1 MTIKEKT
8 GRRIGDLLAEGES
21 PDGLYAALRAAFE
34 RDRKAVATAAQATA
48 LRNQWLGRRS
58 GLLAAA
64 NERWLRA
71 APRELKPTVGRL
83 QNLLRRD
90 LQKAVKKAAQKAAK
104 SVPLT
109 ANWKG
114 GKATGGDVI
123 VTVRDRDLT
132 LPGPERTLGAVHP
145 VRRALEEVLDIF
157 RPLGYCV
164 VEGPEI
170 ESFFYNFEAL
180 NFPPDHPAVD
190 EMDTLFLGEKAL
202 LRTHTSPCQIRIMEA
217 RTPPLRYV
225 VHGKVYRNDTPDATH
240 SPMFHQLEM
249 FAVDTDITLGDLKGT
264 LEYFARRFFG
274 PQTEARF
281 RPSYFPFTEPSAEVD
296 ITCPFCSGDGCR
308 ICKQTGFIEVLG
320 CGMIDPNVL
329 RNAGL
334 DPERYQGF
342 AAGFGL
348 DRFAML
354 KYGIDDILKLYQG
367 DVRFLR
373 QFR

>member
-1 MTIKEKT
+1 MAQ
-8 GRRIGDLLAEGES
+8 GDS
-21 PDGLYAALRAAFE
+21 PAGLYGELRTAFEEECASASGDQQVRALR
-34 RDRKAVATAAQATA
+34 D
-48 LRNQWLGRRS
+48 
-58 GLLAAA
+58 
-64 NERWLRA
+64 RWLARKSGIIAATNRSWLQA
-71 APRELKPTVGRL
+71 APRELKPVVGKL
-83 QNLLRRD
+83 QNLLRKD
-90 LQKAVKKAAQKAAK
+90 LQAALKKAARAAPEP
-104 SVPLT
+104 SREGRGLDT
-109 ANWKG
+109 
-114 GKATGGDVI
+114 
-123 VTVRDRDLT
+123 T
-132 LPGPERTLGAVHP
+132 LPGPERALGSVHP
-145 VRRALEEVLDIF
+145 VRMALEEVLDIF
-157 RPLGYCV
+157 RPLGYSV
-164 VEGPEI
+164 AEGPEI
-170 ESFFYNFEAL
+170 ETFFYNFEAL

-190 EMDTLFLGEKAL
+190 EMDTLFLKGEGL

-217 RTPPLRYV
+217 QPPPLRYV

-249 FAVDTDITLGDLKGT
+249 FAVDTGITFGDLKGT
-264 LEYFARRFFG
+264 LEHFAARFFG
-274 PQTEARF
+274 PATKARF

-296 ITCPFCSGDGCR
+296 ITCPFCTGSGCR

-354 KYGIDDILKLYQG
+354 KYGIDDILLLYQG

>member
-1 MTIKEKT
+1 MSITDKT
-8 GRRIGDLLAEGES
+8 GRPIADLIEGGET
-21 PDGLYAALRAAFE
+21 PDSLYADLRAAFHTDLGQVSSQE
-34 RDRKAVATAAQATA
+34 QAKALRDR
-48 LRNQWLGRRS
+48 WLGRKS

-64 NERWLRA
+64 NDHWLKA

-90 LQKAVKKAAQKAAK
+90 LEAAVRRAASSAESGEQAE
-104 SVPLT
+104 PGL
-109 ANWKG
+109 
-114 GKATGGDVI
+114 DP
-123 VTVRDRDLT
+123 T
-132 LPGPERTLGAVHP
+132 LPGPERVLGAVHP
-145 VRRALEEVLDIF
+145 VRMALDEVLGIF
-157 RPLGYCV
+157 RPLGYTV
-164 VEGPEI
+164 AEGPEI
-170 ESFFYNFEAL
+170 ETFFYNFEAL

-190 EMDTLFLGEKAL
+190 EMDTLFLRGDGL
-202 LRTHTSPCQIRIMEA
+202 LRTHTSPCQIRIMESQA
-217 RTPPLRYV
+217 PPLRYV

-249 FAVDTDITLGDLKGT
+249 FAVDTGLTLGDLKGT
-264 LEYFARRFFG
+264 LEHFVRRFFG
-274 PQTEARF
+274 PRTRARF

-296 ITCPFCSGDGCR
+296 ITCPFCGGDGCR

-329 RNAGL
+329 LNAGL

-354 KYGIDDILKLYQG
+354 KYGIDDILLMYQG
-367 DVRFLR
+367 DARFLR

>member
-1 MTIKEKT
+1 MQRSVSILEKT
-8 GRRIGDLLAEGES
+8 GRPIAELIAAGDT
-21 PDGLYAALRAAFE
+21 PDGLYAALRSAFE
-34 RDRKAVATAAQATA
+34 GDCGAAASEPQAKVLRDR
-48 LRNQWLGRRS
+48 WLGRKN
-58 GLLAAA
+58 GVLAAA
-64 NERWLRA
+64 NECWLKA
-71 APRELKPTVGRL
+71 APRELKPTVGKL
-83 QNLLRRD
+83 QNVLRKD
-90 LQKAVKKAAQKAAK
+90 VEAAVKQAALRARRREDAG
-104 SVPLT
+104 PAL
-109 ANWKG
+109 
-114 GKATGGDVI
+114 DP
-123 VTVRDRDLT
+123 T
-132 LPGPERTLGAVHP
+132 LPGPERGPGAVHP

-157 RPLGYCV
+157 RPLGYSV
-164 VEGPEI
+164 AEGPEI
-170 ESFFYNFEAL
+170 ETYFYNFEAL
-180 NFPPDHPAVD
+180 NFPADHPAVD
-190 EMDTLFLGEKAL
+190 EMDTLFVQGNGL

-217 RTPPLRYV
+217 QDPPLRYV

-249 FAVDTDITLGDLKGT
+249 FAVDTGITLGDLKGT
-264 LEYFARRFFG
+264 LEHFVQRFFG
-274 PQTEARF
+274 PGTKARF

-296 ITCPFCSGDGCR
+296 ITCPFCAGGGCR

-320 CGMIDPNVL
+320 CGMIDPHVL

-354 KYGIDDILKLYQG
+354 KYGIDDILLMYQG

>member
-1 MTIKEKT
+1 MSIEHKT
-8 GRRIGDLLAEGES
+8 DRPIGELIREGDDPEQ
-21 PDGLYAALRAAFE
+21 LYAELRTAFE
-34 RDRKAVATAAQATA
+34 RERSKASTPQQGQA
-48 LRNQWLGRRS
+48 LRDRWLGRRS
-58 GLLAAA
+58 GLLSAT
-64 NERWLRA
+64 NDHWLKA
-71 APRELKPTVGRL
+71 APRELKPVVGKL

-90 LQKAVKKAAQKAAK
+90 LEAAVKATAQAAVREQARAE
-104 SVPLT
+104 PDL
-109 ANWKG
+109 
-114 GKATGGDVI
+114 DV
-123 VTVRDRDLT
+123 T
-132 LPGPERTLGAVHP
+132 LPGPGRACGAIHP
-145 VRRALEEVLDIF
+145 VRLALEEVLDIF
-157 RPLGYCV
+157 RPLGYSV
-164 VEGPEI
+164 AEGPEI
-170 ESFFYNFEAL
+170 ETFFYNFEAL

-190 EMDTLFLGEKAL
+190 EMDTLFLEDGAL
-202 LRTHTSPCQIRIMEA
+202 LRTHTSPCQIRIMESK
-217 RTPPLRYV
+217 RPPLRYV

-249 FAVDTDITLGDLKGT
+249 FAVDEGITFGDLKGT
-264 LEYFARRFFG
+264 LEHFVRCFFG
-274 PQTEARF
+274 PRTRARF

-296 ITCPFCSGDGCR
+296 ITCPFCPDGKCR

-354 KYGIDDILKLYQG
+354 KYNIDDILLMYQG
-367 DVRFLR
+367 DARFLR